1 MAYLRATL
9 LGLMGLVIWPSLAAA
24 HAALEKSAPS
34 ANAVLNQAPASVQ
47 LWFGEAV
54 EPSFSTI
61 RVVNSAGKDV
71 NNGKSAV
78 SDSDPKLVA
87 VNLQPLTA
95 GKYKVIWRVVA
106 RDGHKS
112 KGEFAFTVK

>member
-24 HAALEKSAPS
+24 HAALEKSVPS
-34 ANAVLNQAPASVQ
+34 ADAVLNQAPASVQ

-61 RVVNSAGKDV
+61 RVVNSAGKDAILDEV
-71 NNGKSAV
+71 FSGTSNYPCAAV
-78 SDSDPKLVA
+78 APTDGR
-87 VNLQPLTA
+87 LTWLLGA
-95 GKYKVIWRVVA
+95 
-106 RDGHKS
+106 
-112 KGEFAFTVK
+112 